1 MMSSQGLVWRVQSWQ
16 LSQIVV
22 LVRSKGN
29 AEVED
34 HLEDHILSKELG
46 NNLREMYEWSYKL

>member
-34 HLEDHILSKELG
+34 HILSKELG